1 MLEISD
7 LSVSYGEIRALTD
20 VSLDVDKNEVVTV
33 VGSNGA
39 GKTTLLRAASNLI
52 EKSSG
57 AILYKGTDLAS
68 MSPDDIVRSG
78 LVHVPEERQ
87 IFPDLTVRENLM
99 MGAFSRSEKDDVD
112 RDLDEVF
119 SLFPRLKER
128 TSQRGETLSGGEQ
141 QMLAI
146 GRGLMSDPELLLLD
160 EPSLGLAP
168 QLVEEIESTVVEL
181 SDQGITILLVEQNAN
196 LALDISDRA
205 YILQNGRVQLSGSAA
220 ELAKKDQVREA
231 YLGL

>member
-33 VGSNGA
+33 IGSNGA

-57 AILYKGTDLAS
+57 EILYKGTDLAS

-112 RDLDEVF
+112 RDLDVVF